1 MNAHLPECK
10 IIRLQDYDYSNEGLY
25 FVTICC
31 QDRIYVFGDIRDGE
45 MIFNEAGRIA
55 DCAWKDLPNHNPHIQ
70 LDAWCIM
77 PNHVHGIIIINDI
90 ISVGTGSQPVRL
102 ERSGLEPAP
111 ATAYRKHG
119 LPEIIRQFKTFSSR
133 RINQLNGMQG
143 IRLWQRSYYEHIIRN
158 QKSYES
164 IAGYIYG
171 NPSKWLE
178 DEYYME

>member
-1 MNAHLPECK
+1 MNAHLPERK

-45 MIFNEAGRIA
+45 MILNEAGQIA
-55 DCAWKDLPNHNPHIQ
+55 DCAWKDLPNHNNPHIQ

-102 ERSGLEPAP
+102 EQVGLEPAP
-111 ATAYRKHG
+111 ATA
-119 LPEIIRQFKTFSSR
+119 
-133 RINQLNGMQG
+133 
-143 IRLWQRSYYEHIIRN
+143 
-158 QKSYES
+158 
-164 IAGYIYG
+164 
-171 NPSKWLE
+171 
-178 DEYYME
+178 